1 MALWPLER
9 RGRSLPGNCCFS
21 FLRRGWRWLLR
32 KCGKNLL
39 NGCGG
44 RWVNRSR
51 LNRNRGSCRRRS
63 SHGRGRCGNRDGR
76 IRGRRDRRCDRRG
89 NRRRSRTRNR
99 ARNRSSRH
107 RRCNRCNRRLDHHRG
122 LLHRARLLFAGRRR
136 NPRLHHY
143 GDRRRNHHRRS
154 CNGHRAGRRFGH
166 HRARRRPR
174 CDSRSGRGGGDNGR
188 RASRLRENLACFRTA
203 RRHGRRM
210 CRNYGH
216 SRRRRPWRR
225 GYRRFGGRARRRL
238 CTHRR
243 MALPRLL
250 FFLLLVGQ
258 NGLQYVAGFGYM
270 REIDLRRNTLRS
282 A

>member
-107 RRCNRCNRRLDHHRG
+107 RRCNRCNRRLDHYGYRGRSHRD
-122 LLHRARLLFAGRRR
+122 GRT
-136 NPRLHHY
+136 
-143 GDRRRNHHRRS
+143 RRNHDP
-154 CNGHRAGRRFGH
+154 GRRFGH